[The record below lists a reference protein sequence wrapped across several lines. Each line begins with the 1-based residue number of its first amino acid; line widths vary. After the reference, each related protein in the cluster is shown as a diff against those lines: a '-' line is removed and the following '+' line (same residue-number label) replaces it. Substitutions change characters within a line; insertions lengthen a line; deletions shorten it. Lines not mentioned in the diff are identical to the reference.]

1 MQILVGVIDRSPDAV
16 GLMGPLKWYDPF
28 LVSIPGIG
36 VPTHTWLRRRRE
48 MKWET
53 PSSDPIWFR
62 SYWWIGDVP
71 DGWTPNRFVHVAGR
85 HSDIWNRTQAAFP
98 EFFADPDRYGF
109 IFKAEPVEGVE
120 CIRKV
125 GGMNWVHDNR
135 HRPAPEEKV
144 IDLEGQLEPAV
155 EYQTEGVDRIFWEWL
170 GALFI
175 GVGVVGHLISKY
187 VPLVDTDTDTEGL
200 QQPSLFGIIRA
211 TMSPAEPYIGGL
223 FQAWNSDII
232 ALMNDI
238 EKWSGKD
245 LDADEILGAVNIW
258 AGTEAGQHA
267 LTGIVAMY
275 VAKHKGKQIATSAA
289 DKHAINALSLSDYLD
304 LIHDIANP
312 AELVEPEDDIV
323 DIAEK
328 LLKDRMEALP
338 EGTTEA
344 ATVIIKEMGHY
355 LKRRS
360 ESHGI
365 ESGADA

>member
-1 MQILVGVIDRSPDAV
+1 MQILVGVIDRSPEYPGRSAPVNWLNPLEYLDALYPQV
-16 GLMGPLKWYDPF
+16 RRP
-28 LVSIPGIG
+28 IPD
-36 VPTHTWLRRRRE
+36 W
-48 MKWET
+48 KDA
-53 PSSDPIWFR
+53 DPIWFR

-98 EFFADPDRYGF
+98 EFIADPDRWGF

-125 GGMNWVHDNR
+125 GGMNWIHDNR

-170 GALFI
+170 GSLFI
-175 GVGVVGHLISKY
+175 GVGVVGHIISEY
-187 VPLVDTDTDTEGL
+187 IPLVDTNTDGL
-200 QQPSLFGIIRA
+200 TAPSLFGIIRA

-275 VAKHKGKQIATSAA
+275 VARHKGKQIATSAA

-338 EGTTEA
+338 EGTTET

-365 ESGADA
+365 ESGTDA